1 MSGIRI
7 ANSGGSGRRENLAD
21 IVAEMDA
28 LVGLE
33 NVKRELNRFI
43 SLSRLAVLRRERE
56 LPSVRT
62 NLHMVFS
69 GPPGTGKTVVARK
82 VGRMLKAIRLLKG
95 GDCIEVDRSQLV
107 APYVGQTA
115 TKTREVIERSLDNV
129 LFIDEAYT
137 LTNQGSDRDPF
148 GQEAID
154 TLLRLMENYRD
165 RLVIIV
171 AGYDGEMVK
180 FINSNPGLASR
191 FSRFVKFNAY
201 SPKDLTQIFENMVAD
216 SKMSIDDAGRRAAA
230 RAVKDIADGH
240 ANDDTFGNARVIRG
254 FFETI
259 VTAQAERLSQQEDLE
274 ALADADLQ
282 TITDQDIAAA
292 VEAI

>member
-7 ANSGGSGRRENLAD
+7 ASQGGSGRRENLAD
-21 IVAEMDA
+21 VVAEMNA

-82 VGRMLKAIRLLKG
+82 VGRMLKAIRLLKV

-115 TKTREVIERSLDNV
+115 TKTREVVERSLDNV

-137 LTNQGSDRDPF
+137 LTSQGPDRDPF

-165 RLVIIV
+165 RLVVIV
-171 AGYDGEMVK
+171 AGYDGDMIK
-180 FINSNPGLASR
+180 FRNSNPGLSSR

-201 SPKDLTQIFENMVAD
+201 SSKELTQIFENMVVD
-216 SKMSIDDAGRRAAA
+216 NKLSIDDPGRRAAA
-230 RAVKDIADGH
+230 RAVKEICDAY
-240 ANDDTFGNARVIRG
+240 ANDETFGNARVIRS
-254 FFETI
+254 FFEKI

-274 ALADADLQ
+274 ALTDANLQ
-282 TITDQDIAAA
+282 TITDQDVA
-292 VEAI
+292 VASETD